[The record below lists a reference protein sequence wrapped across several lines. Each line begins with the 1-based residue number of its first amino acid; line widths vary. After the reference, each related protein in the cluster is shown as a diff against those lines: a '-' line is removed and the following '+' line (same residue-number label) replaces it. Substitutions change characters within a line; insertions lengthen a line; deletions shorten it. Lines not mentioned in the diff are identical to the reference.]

1 MSDDE
6 RKQLEA
12 GLRSRDAFVLRRCQI
27 LLASARGQHGPAI
40 AGALGCDDDTVRNVI
55 RAFNERGVAA
65 LQAGSRRPHRIKV
78 AFSPEQAER
87 LRELLHASPRDFG
100 KPTSVWTLELA
111 AEVSFEQGV
120 TAVRVSDETVRATL
134 ARLGVKWKRAKEW
147 INSPDPE
154 YVRKKRDAI
163 G

>member
-1 MSDDE
+1 MSEDE
-6 RKQLEA
+6 RRQVEA

-40 AGALGCDDDTVRNVI
+40 AEALGCDDDTVRNVI

-65 LQAGSRRPHRIKV
+65 LHAGSRRPHRIKV

-134 ARLGVKWKRAKEW
+134 ARLGVRWKRAKEW

-154 YVRKKRDAI
+154 YVRKKRDVI

>member
-6 RKQLEA
+6 RKQVEA

-40 AGALGCDDDTVRNVI
+40 AKALGCDDDTVRNVI

-65 LQAGSRRPHRIKV
+65 LHAGSRRPHRIKV
-78 AFSPEQAER
+78 AFSAEQAGR